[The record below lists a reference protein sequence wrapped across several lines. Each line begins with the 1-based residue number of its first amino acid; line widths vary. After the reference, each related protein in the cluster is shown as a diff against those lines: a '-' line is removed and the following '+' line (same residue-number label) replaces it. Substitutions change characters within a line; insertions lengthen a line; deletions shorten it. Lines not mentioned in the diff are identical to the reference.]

1 MGYPGRYCYH
11 IQADIAIMLTSGN
24 IILLALAGISLGQDC
39 GVGSKC
45 RTLGGVNTC
54 TSCPQNT
61 VCIQQT
67 TDSDFFCQY
76 SFCLP
81 QSMICGGTL
90 GTCCSGLKCGLAT
103 LNDPYMSCQPDNSTA
118 SSTTSS
124 SATTTGSATTT
135 PAIIIVTATTASA
148 GQCLTDGGAKVGL
161 PCVFPFTNK
170 GVTYTSCTTDGGFD
184 KPWCSTATDIFGN
197 HVLGNWGDCN
207 PACLSQQSSTTPS
220 TSSTCTTVNGP
231 AAGSK
236 CVFPFKYKGEV
247 HTASTYAGGF
257 SKPWCS
263 TKVDYWGRHDEEY
276 WGNCDTNTCKV
287 EGIWN

>member
-1 MGYPGRYCYH
+1 MGYPDRYCYH
-11 IQADIAIMLTSGN
+11 ILADIAIMLTSGN
-24 IILLALAGISLGQDC
+24 IILLAVAGISLGQEC

-45 RTLGGVNTC
+45 RTLAGVNTC

-118 SSTTSS
+118 SATTSS
-124 SATTTGSATTT
+124 SATTAST
-135 PAIIIVTATTASA
+135 SA
-148 GQCLTDGGAKVGL
+148 GQCLTDGGAKVGV

-170 GVTYTSCTTDGGFD
+170 GVTYTSCTTDGGLTSHGA
-184 KPWCSTATDIFGN
+184 PQ
-197 HVLGNWGDCN
+197 
-207 PACLSQQSSTTPS
+207 PR
-220 TSSTCTTVNGP
+220 TSS
-231 AAGSK
+231 
-236 CVFPFKYKGEV
+236 
-247 HTASTYAGGF
+247 
-257 SKPWCS
+257 
-263 TKVDYWGRHDEEY
+263 
-276 WGNCDTNTCKV
+276 
-287 EGIWN
+287 GIM